1 MIHGIVGGGD
11 EGDIVLVHGLCC
23 PRDRLAAGKM
33 TVLAAG
39 SDDRDVGVVVIDG
52 GTQRLEFFHKHIA
65 GGFAVVF
72 NIGFVGEADDEYATA
87 FDLFLL
93 FDQCRG

>member
-39 SDDRDVGVVVIDG
+39 SDDRHVGVVIIDG
-52 GTQRLEFFHKHIA
+52 GTQSLEFFHEHIA

-72 NIGFVGEADDEYATA
+72 DVGFVGKAKDQHATA
-87 FDLFLL
+87 FDLFI
-93 FDQCRG
+93 FFG